1 MVSLHILNWSS
12 ILDVKSRHRTLNT
25 TDATLDSDSFW
36 LWPILNCSSAYRA
49 LILAHR
55 TRNQC
60 MEQCPTEQKWSSN
73 LPPAPAS
80 NSAIISTL
88 RIYVFYLR
96 HQVSPRSY
104 NQSVFIPFE
113 RYGTHQRRGDYFP
126 LYVLSASES
135 YEQGCRCSY
144 WNTSDTIW
152 RKCATLLTVRCE
164 RFSFWRRLREQHQIV
179 LTRSTVKSENESS
192 NLWSYL
198 NISFWRSI
206 VTFDLVMEVTLTYTA
221 TLEYN
226 VEQ

>member
-1 MVSLHILNWSS
+1 M
-12 ILDVKSRHRTLNT
+12 
-25 TDATLDSDSFW
+25 
-36 LWPILNCSSAYRA
+36 
-49 LILAHR
+49 
-55 TRNQC
+55 
-60 MEQCPTEQKWSSN
+60 EQKWSSN

-88 RIYVFYLR
+88 HIYVLHLR

-113 RYGTHQRRGDYFP
+113 RYGTHQRRGDYLP
-126 LYVLSASES
+126 LYVLCSSES
-135 YEQGCRCSY
+135 YEQGCHCSH
-144 WNTSDTIW
+144 WNNSDTIW
-152 RKCATLLTVRCE
+152 RKCATLLTFRCE

-192 NLWSYL
+192 SLWGYL
-198 NISFWRSI
+198 NISFSRSM